1 MELGNN
7 IRKLRIKKLMTQ
19 EDLALILGTTSKSIS
34 RWEQGL
40 TYPDISLLPIIANV
54 FEITVDELLGVE
66 KINQNEYIKSLK
78 NQAYEYARNNDYINE
93 LALWQEA
100 YKKLPNNEEIK
111 IGLINIMNT
120 INVIDND
127 IKYSDEII
135 KLIESILNSSKNN
148 NIRLLAVTNLVQLY
162 SQMGNEKMAE
172 LYSRQLPNDLSLI
185 KNIMDTRY
193 LKDKKLLKTIQIN
206 TSDFISE
213 IVREAEFIIYD
224 NRMTTSIEYKK
235 RYLEKLV
242 KIEELIC
249 VEDDDYG
256 YDAIP
261 IIFNYI
267 ALLKLEIK
275 LTNKK
280 DIINDYFM
288 KIEKAI
294 DYIINFKPH
303 MIKSP
308 FMNEIECKSIGG
320 YSSVI
325 SNLKNN
331 ILSELTKD
339 IFLEYNESNQYKKLL
354 EKIKKIK

>member
-40 TYPDISLLPIIANV
+40 TYPDISLLAIIANV

-135 KLIESILNSSKNN
+135 KLSESILNSSKNN

-172 LYSRQLPNDLSLI
+172 LYSKQLPNDLSLI

-193 LKDKKLLKTIQIN
+193 LKEKK
-206 TSDFISE
+206 
-213 IVREAEFIIYD
+213 
-224 NRMTTSIEYKK
+224 TSIEYKK

-275 LTNKK
+275 LTNRQ